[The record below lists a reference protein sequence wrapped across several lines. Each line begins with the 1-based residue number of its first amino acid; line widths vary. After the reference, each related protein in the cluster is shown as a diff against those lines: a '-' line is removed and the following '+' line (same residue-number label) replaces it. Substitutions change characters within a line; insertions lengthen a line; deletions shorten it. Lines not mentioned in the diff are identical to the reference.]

1 MKKSIL
7 LVTGGAGFVGS
18 NLILYLIQNT
28 KYKILSLDNYS
39 SGSKKN
45 HIKDKRITYIDG
57 DTKNIFKLLKKYQS
71 KIETIFHF
79 GEFSRIFQSFEK
91 FNKCFNSNSLGSLE
105 VFKYCLE
112 NKVKLIY
119 SATSASL
126 DLKNKN
132 KNKNL
137 SPYSFSKQK
146 NLELLE
152 NLKKWFDLKFE
163 VLYFYNVYGPKQI
176 EEGPMATVIGIF
188 EKQYRNNK
196 RLSITRPGTQSRKFT
211 HIEDTVKGCFYAWK
225 KSLNRHY
232 LLSNTKSYTIL
243 EVAKIF
249 GRRVKFVRSRL
260 GERKKSSLVH
270 KIGEIKTHSIPC
282 KLSLKQY
289 IDNIKF
295 KHK

>member
-1 MKKSIL
+1 MKNLII
-7 LVTGGAGFVGS
+7 VTGGAGFVGS
-18 NLILYLIQNT
+18 NLIEYLLKKTNL
-28 KYKILSLDNYS
+28 KILSIDNYS

-45 HIKDKRITYIDG
+45 HIKNKNVKYIKADVN
-57 DTKNIFKLLKKYQS
+57 DIEKILNKQKKD
-71 KIETIFHF
+71 INVIFHF
-79 GEFSRIFQSFEK
+79 GEFARIHQSFINTEECFHTNISGTSK
-91 FNKCFNSNSLGSLE
+91 VFSFCLKNKI
-105 VFKYCLE
+105 KI
-112 NKVKLIY
+112 IY

-126 DLKNKN
+126 GNNGKDQ
-132 KNKNL
+132 NL
-137 SPYSFSKQK
+137 SPYAFTKSK
-146 NLELLE
+146 NLKLLIH
-152 NLKKWFDLKFE
+152 LKRWFDLKFE

-196 RLSITRPGTQSRKFT
+196 RLTITRPGTQSRKFT

-249 GRRVKFVRSRL
+249 GRKVKFVRSRL
-260 GERKKSSLVH
+260 GERKKSSLVN

-289 IDNIKF
+289 IQNIKF